1 MSLMVSKSL
10 SHGFLR
16 DGPPRPRLCKGR
28 AQGLSTAKLA
38 QSLSCFL
45 TDVATSSLS
54 KLVKPVWK
62 FLTIFK
68 FFFEQSLL
76 PSKLLHILQDPPFLC
91 PLPASPALG
100 YFYDGAVPLQP
111 HPQIT
116 IVKHIL
122 QQTHPLIQPPT
133 KGQHSSTSACN
144 SPQGI
149 QEQGAGFHQGHSGAG
164 SLSKKLNVAVV
175 VLVVCSLDRIHYV
188 AQ

>member
-1 MSLMVSKSL
+1 MVSKSL

-16 DGPPRPRLCKGR
+16 DGPPRPRFCKGR

-38 QSLSCFL
+38 PSLSCFL
-45 TDVATSSLS
+45 TDAATSSPS
-54 KLVKPVWK
+54 KLVKPVK
-62 FLTIFK
+62 FLTILLFL
-68 FFFEQSLL
+68 FLFEQSLF
-76 PSKLLHILQDPPFLC
+76 PSKLLHILQDPPFQC
-91 PLPASPALG
+91 PLQPSPALG

-116 IVKHIL
+116 ITKHLL
-122 QQTHPLIQPPT
+122 QQTHPLTQPPR

-149 QEQGAGFHQGHSGAG
+149 PEQGAGFHQGHSGAG
-164 SLSKKLNVAVV
+164 SLSKKSSV
-175 VLVVCSLDRIHYV
+175 VLVFCSLDRIHYI